1 MADPSFPNLFC
12 TWCLIVVFPLFVY
25 GHSREWVFRFMIWAS
40 MWLTMTPVDSNV
52 PRDLVWMVACFM
64 VLERVYQFVLKVQWR
79 KATGSDVLKKEE

>member
-1 MADPSFPNLFC
+1 
-12 TWCLIVVFPLFVY
+12 
-25 GHSREWVFRFMIWAS
+25 MIWAS